1 MAHLRTNRALAWI
14 APAAMVGA
22 LGLAACGDSSDSDVS
37 ARTVAPAAGAVGS
50 DVHLYNQASDI
61 EGQVSEAHVDHQAAA
76 MAAAGSDVHLA
87 NLAAEIAAGQ
97 TEVNS
102 GSDVHLVN
110 QAADIAER
118 EAHLDGNA
126 ETYSTPQDSDQD
138 TSGTDD
144 EFVPGSRR
152 MPTR

>member
-1 MAHLRTNRALAWI
+1 MAHLRSNKALAWI

-50 DVHLYNQASDI
+50 DVHLYNQAADI
-61 EGQVSEAHVDHQAAA
+61 AGSETTS
-76 MAAAGSDVHLA
+76 GSDVHLA
-87 NLAAEIAAGQ
+87 NLAAEA
-97 TEVNS
+97 
-102 GSDVHLVN
+102 
-110 QAADIAER
+110 AER
-118 EAHLDGNA
+118 QAQLDGNA
-126 ETYSTPQDSDQD
+126 ETYSTPQDSDD
-138 TSGTDD
+138 TGSTDD

>member
-1 MAHLRTNRALAWI
+1 M
-14 APAAMVGA
+14 
-22 LGLAACGDSSDSDVS
+22 
-37 ARTVAPAAGAVGS
+37 APAAGAVGS
-50 DVHLYNQASDI
+50 DVHLYNQAADI
-61 EGQVSEAHVDHQAAA
+61 EGLVSEAHLDNQAAA

-87 NLAAEIAAGQ
+87 NLAADA
-97 TEVNS
+97 
-102 GSDVHLVN
+102 
-110 QAADIAER
+110 AER
-118 EAHLDGNA
+118 QAHLDGNA

>member
-1 MAHLRTNRALAWI
+1 MAHLRSNKALAWI

-50 DVHLYNQASDI
+50 DVHLYNQAADI
-61 EGQVSEAHVDHQAAA
+61 ESKVSEAHLDNQVAA
-76 MAAAGSDVHLA
+76 MAAAGSDVHLY
-87 NLAAEIAAGQ
+87 NQAADIAGSE
-97 TEVNS
+97 TTS
-102 GSDVHLVN
+102 GSDVHLAN
-110 QAADIAER
+110 LAAEAAER
-118 EAHLDGNA
+118 QAQLDGNA
-126 ETYSTPQDSDQD
+126 ETYSTPQDSDD
-138 TSGTDD
+138 TGSTDD

>member
-50 DVHLYNQASDI
+50 DVHLANQAADI
-61 EGQVSEAHVDHQAAA
+61 EGQVSEAHLDNQAAA

-87 NLAAEIAAGQ
+87 NLAAEIAGSEA
-97 TEVNS
+97 TS
-102 GSDVHLVN
+102 GSDVHLAN
-110 QAADIAER
+110 LAADAAER
-118 EAHLDGNA
+118 QAHLDGNA